1 MQVSKITK
9 TFGENVFLNL
19 STIKSSLRNLKYII
33 KPYEAAYFNQ
43 GLLIFALKQNVLI
56 FYNARLTVFLDEEIL
71 LNCQLHVVPKVFNF
85 LEKFIHFATVLLW
98 KRLIIQ
104 ELYFVIYKFSKKLVN
119 HTSDHSWNS
128 GLQYLLNNKLQIS
141 FCSITWF
148 HFELDMTFYV

>member
-1 MQVSKITK
+1 MVIVQVSKITK

-56 FYNARLTVFLDEEIL
+56 FYNARMTVFLDEEIL

-85 LEKFIHFATVLLW
+85 LEKFIHFSTVLL
-98 KRLIIQ
+98 
-104 ELYFVIYKFSKKLVN
+104 
-119 HTSDHSWNS
+119 
-128 GLQYLLNNKLQIS
+128 
-141 FCSITWF
+141 
-148 HFELDMTFYV
+148 